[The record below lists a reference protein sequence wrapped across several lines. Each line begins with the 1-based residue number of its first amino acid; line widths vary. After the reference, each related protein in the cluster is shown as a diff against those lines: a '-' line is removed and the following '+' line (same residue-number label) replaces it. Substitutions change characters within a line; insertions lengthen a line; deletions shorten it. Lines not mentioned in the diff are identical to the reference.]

1 MMRMT
6 KGLLC
11 EVADA
16 GAAPVWALLIA
27 MRISA
32 QRVGANGQERQ
43 CAIFQCI
50 SAIPLAC

>member
-16 GAAPVWALLIA
+16 GVEPVWALLIA
-27 MRISA
+27 MGISE
-32 QRVGANGQERQ
+32 QQMGAHGQVFQ
-43 CAIFQCI
+43 CAIFECG
-50 SAIPLAC
+50 SAIPLAS